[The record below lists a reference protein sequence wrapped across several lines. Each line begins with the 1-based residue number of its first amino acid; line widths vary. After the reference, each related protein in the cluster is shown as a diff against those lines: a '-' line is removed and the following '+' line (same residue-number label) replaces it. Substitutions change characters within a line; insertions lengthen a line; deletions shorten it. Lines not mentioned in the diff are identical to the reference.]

1 MGLRGSA
8 PLLLP
13 ARSGAEATQDPQA
26 GLPLSF
32 LLCFCKRWLDTHK
45 RNALDGD
52 GSLGAVLLR
61 CGGRRACGRWDCVMA
76 TGGHHLP
83 STVTWQEHSA
93 WPAPF
98 LATHLYR
105 PLSSGS
111 AFSMETEQREPGEE
125 EEERLSG
132 PGMGPIPA
140 LEPGAQE
147 ASVIH
152 MGSLREPE
160 VRGPGEPTPSSSKAR
175 ALSNSDP
182 K

>member
-1 MGLRGSA
+1 MESDGNL
-8 PLLLP
+8 
-13 ARSGAEATQDPQA
+13 GAE
-26 GLPLSF
+26 L
-32 LLCFCKRWLDTHK
+32 H
-45 RNALDGD
+45 
-52 GSLGAVLLR
+52 R
-61 CGGRRACGRWDCVMA
+61 CRGRRVCGRWDCVMA

-98 LATHLYR
+98 LATHLYK

-140 LEPGAQE
+140 LEPGVQE

-152 MGSLREPE
+152 MGSLGDPKSQR
-160 VRGPGEPTPSSSKAR
+160 PGEPTVSSSKAR
-175 ALSNSDP
+175 ALPANSDA